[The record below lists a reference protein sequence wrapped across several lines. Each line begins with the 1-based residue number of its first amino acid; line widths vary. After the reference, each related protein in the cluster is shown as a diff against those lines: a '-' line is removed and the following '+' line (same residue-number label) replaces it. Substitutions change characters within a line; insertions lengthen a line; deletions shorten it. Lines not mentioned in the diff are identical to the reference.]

1 MSPWLFVRFPESAM
15 SQASTYSGSLLAS
28 ARHHKL
34 MVTTGKVERARR
46 REDDA
51 PAPVRSAAGGL
62 G

>member
-1 MSPWLFVRFPESAM
+1 M